1 MPHPLFILGKHR
13 SGTTWLANQLAEHSR
28 IAGVRHVRHHG
39 IHESVFFSQ
48 VYSRYGD
55 LAVRSNFV
63 EFVEVMAASD
73 YFRLAGVTRDDLHS
87 LWPAT
92 YEAVFRTVMDRYAAR
107 RGADYWLEKSPAHT
121 PLVARLAALYPDARF
136 VGIIRDAQAVV
147 ASTLGLFEMRYPER
161 ASRRTARAREI
172 LETVIGWAYYNQA
185 MRRFAAKS
193 SRILVVDYASLEADL
208 PGTLQAVC
216 AFLRIPY
223 EESMCRRSYAPN
235 TSFRDRSRRPRSLK
249 VGEPQLV
256 RAATTLLAAVPF
268 RTLGVLRGVRRRQHR
283 RAPLPDWFFS
293 LLDRQPEPGVLGA
306 RPDARTPLEVAE

>member
-1 MPHPLFILGKHR
+1 MPCPVFILGKHR

-28 IAGVRHVRHHG
+28 IAGIRHARHHG

-48 VYSRYGD
+48 VYGRYGD

-73 YFRLAGVTRDDLHS
+73 YFRLAGATRDDLHS

-107 RGADYWLEKSPAHT
+107 RGAGYWLEKSPAHT

-136 VGIIRDAQAVV
+136 VGITRDAAAVV
-147 ASTLGLFEMRYPER
+147 ASTLGLLEMRYPER
-161 ASRRTARAREI
+161 ASRRAVRAREI
-172 LETVIGWAYYNQA
+172 LETVVGWTYYNRA
-185 MRRFAAKS
+185 MRRFAANS
-193 SRILVVDYASLEADL
+193 SRILLVDYSSLEADL
-208 PGTLQAVC
+208 PGTLRTVC
-216 AFLRIPY
+216 GFLRIPF

-235 TSFRDRSRRPRSLK
+235 TSFRDGAARPRFLK
-249 VGEPQLV
+249 AGERQLV

-268 RTLGVLRGVRRRQHR
+268 QVLGTLRGARRRR
-283 RAPLPDWFFS
+283 YRLAPLPDWFFS
-293 LLDRQPEPGVLGA
+293 LLDTQPGAGVLEA
-306 RPDARTPLEVAE
+306 QPDARAPVEVAE